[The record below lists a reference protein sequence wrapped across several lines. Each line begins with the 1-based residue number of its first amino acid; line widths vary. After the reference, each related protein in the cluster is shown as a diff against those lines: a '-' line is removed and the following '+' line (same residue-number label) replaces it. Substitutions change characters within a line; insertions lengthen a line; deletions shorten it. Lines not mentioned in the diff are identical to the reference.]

1 MKMKKFLILYF
12 IFVFSLYI
20 LYLALRM
27 KASYAQEQENVVHK
41 NQKKKIVLIFTDKI
55 ELMGR
60 VICQTPGGTMI
71 YDWKSAE
78 DAVLEMKE
86 AEEHYRKC
94 GRDYKFFIQYDKWPY

>member
-1 MKMKKFLILYF
+1 MKMKEFLIFYF

-20 LYLALRM
+20 LYLVLM
-27 KASYAQEQENVVHK
+27 TKASDAQEQENIVHK

-55 ELMGR
+55 EPMGR
-60 VICQTPGGTMI
+60 VICQTPSGTMI